1 MLDVVENLEQ
11 IVSCL
16 DEIQKLK
23 ENHSS
28 AMQEVEYRI
37 SDILHLIELND
48 IPDSCC
54 KKIIAELKRLR
65 GIRRDLKNQHEVLRA
80 FETHKAK
87 LMADNSRFMF
97 SSEIG
102 KTVKRLGS
110 TYNNRVY
117 TKEEMDAFLKPLRGR
132 PKKEET
138 ICLLENA
145 EGLRINNDL
154 QWSTTELNVNNES

>member
-65 GIRRDLKNQHEVLRA
+65 EIRRDLKNQHEVLRA

-145 EGLRINNDL
+145 EGLRINNDS
-154 QWSTTELNVNNES
+154 QWNTTELNVNNES

>member
-16 DEIQKLK
+16 DEIQRLK

-65 GIRRDLKNQHEVLRA
+65 EIRRDLKNQHEVLRT

-87 LMADNSRFMF
+87 LTADNSRFMF

-110 TYNNRVY
+110 TYNNRIY
-117 TKEEMDAFLKPLRGR
+117 TKEEIDAFLKPLRGR

-145 EGLRINNDL
+145 EGLRINNDS